1 MPNLGRNL
9 YGVNTTYEKTNQND
23 DGGGSIDAGCSN
35 IGDHGVQEQLGS
47 EEKRTAGTYVDDSA
61 ITAKIKSKMVGDSVV
76 KAHQINVD
84 TFQGNVQLNG
94 FVDNQSQKQRAE
106 EIARNTA
113 GVLSVQNNL
122 QLRPEAAGAGRT
134 YNSNQGGAQIHG
146 QAGGAEIQGKVQTN
160 P

>member
-1 MPNLGRNL
+1 MTVVAVSLLGAATL
-9 YGVNTTYEKTNQND
+9 VST
-23 DGGGSIDAGCSN
+23 GCKSN
-35 IGDHGVQEQLGS
+35 SGPQ
-47 EEKRTAGTYVDDSA
+47 EKRTAGTYVDDSA
-61 ITAKIKSKMVGDSVV
+61 ITAKIKSKMIGDSVV
-76 KAHQINVD
+76 KAHEINVD

-94 FVDNQSQKQRAE
+94 FVDNAAQKQRAE

-113 GVLSVQNNL
+113 GVVNVQNNL

-134 YNSNQGGAQIHG
+134 YNSSSSGAQVHG

>member
-1 MPNLGRNL
+1 MVLVAVTVLGTATL
-9 YGVNTTYEKTNQND
+9 VTT
-23 DGGGSIDAGCSN
+23 GCKSN
-35 IGDHGVQEQLGS
+35 SGP

-61 ITAKIKSKMVGDSVV
+61 ITAKIKSKMIGDSVV

-94 FVDNQSQKQRAE
+94 FVDNQAQKSRAE
-106 EIARNTA
+106 ELARNTA

-134 YNSNQGGAQIHG
+134 YNSSQGGAQIHG

>member
-1 MPNLGRNL
+1 MKRQIRMMVMVAVSVLGAATL
-9 YGVNTTYEKTNQND
+9 VTT
-23 DGGGSIDAGCSN
+23 GCKSN
-35 IGDHGVQEQLGS
+35 SGS
-47 EEKRTAGTYVDDSA
+47 EEKRTAGTYIDDSS

-94 FVDNQSQKQRAE
+94 FVDNEAQKQRAE
-106 EIARNTA
+106 EIARNTS
-113 GVLSVQNNL
+113 GVLNVQNNL

-134 YNSNQGGAQIHG
+134 YNSNQSSGAQIHG
-146 QAGGAEIQGKVQTN
+146 QAGGAEINGKVQTN

>member
-1 MPNLGRNL
+1 MKKQIRMMVVVAVSMLGAATL
-9 YGVNTTYEKTNQND
+9 VTT
-23 DGGGSIDAGCSN
+23 GCKSN
-35 IGDHGVQEQLGS
+35 SGPQ
-47 EEKRTAGTYVDDSA
+47 EKRTTGSYIDDSS

-94 FVDNQSQKQRAE
+94 FVDNDAQKQRAE
-106 EIARNTA
+106 QIARNTA
-113 GVLSVQNNL
+113 GVVNVQNNL

-134 YNSNQGGAQIHG
+134 YNSSQSGSQIQG
-146 QAGGAEIQGKVQTN
+146 QAGGAEIKGKVQTN

>member
-1 MPNLGRNL
+1 MKRQIRMMVMVAVSVLGAATL
-9 YGVNTTYEKTNQND
+9 VTT
-23 DGGGSIDAGCSN
+23 GCKSN
-35 IGDHGVQEQLGS
+35 SGP
-47 EEKRTAGTYVDDSA
+47 EEKRTAGSYIDDSS

-94 FVDNQSQKQRAE
+94 FVDNEAQKQRAE
-106 EIARNTA
+106 EIARNTS
-113 GVLSVQNNL
+113 GVLNVQNNL

-134 YNSNQGGAQIHG
+134 YNSNQSSGAQIHG
-146 QAGGAEIQGKVQTN
+146 QAGGAEINGKVQTN

>member
-1 MPNLGRNL
+1 MKKQIRMIMVVAVTVLGAGAL
-9 YGVNTTYEKTNQND
+9 MTTGCKSS
-23 DGGGSIDAGCSN
+23 DGGST
-35 IGDHGVQEQLGS
+35 
-47 EEKRTAGTYVDDSA
+47 KRTAGTYVDDSS
-61 ITAKIKSKMVGDSVV
+61 ITAKIKSKMIGDSVV

-94 FVDNQSQKQRAE
+94 FVDNEQQKQRAE

-113 GVLSVQNNL
+113 GVVGVQNNL

-134 YNSNQGGAQIHG
+134 T
-146 QAGGAEIQGKVQTN
+146 IQGQINTN

>member
-1 MPNLGRNL
+1 MKKQIRMMMVVAVSMLGAATL
-9 YGVNTTYEKTNQND
+9 VST
-23 DGGGSIDAGCSN
+23 GCKSN
-35 IGDHGVQEQLGS
+35 SGPQ
-47 EEKRTAGTYVDDSA
+47 EKRTAGTYVDDSA
-61 ITAKIKSKMVGDSVV
+61 ITAKIKSKMIGDSVV

-106 EIARNTA
+106 ELARNTA